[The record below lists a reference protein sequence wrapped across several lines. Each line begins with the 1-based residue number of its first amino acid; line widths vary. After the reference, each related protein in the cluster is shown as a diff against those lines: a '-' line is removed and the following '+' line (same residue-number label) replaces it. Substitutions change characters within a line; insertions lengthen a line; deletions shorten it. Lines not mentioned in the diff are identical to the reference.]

1 MGTLTEARCPR
12 CGVASTLVPIVF
24 GFPSPQTFEAAD
36 RGEIAI
42 GGCLVTIEDPTHR
55 CSACAQDV
63 IVEVPE
69 TCASCGRELDGDP
82 EDDPTDAGG
91 PICGEC
97 NRARNFDADEETSWL
112 AE

>member
-12 CGVASTLVPIVF
+12 CGVVGTMVPIVF
-24 GFPSPQTFEAAD
+24 GFPSPQTF
-36 RGEIAI
+36 
-42 GGCLVTIEDPTHR
+42 
-55 CSACAQDV
+55 
-63 IVEVPE
+63 EVPE

-97 NRARNFDADEETSWL
+97 NRARNFDADEEASWL
-112 AE
+112 TE